1 MENWIKRWVWIRE
14 EEAGE
19 EAQQLNSLDAE
30 AMEIAAAH
38 CHHSKDVSIW
48 HTLALAFQ
56 TLGVVYGDMGTSP
69 LYVFTDVFSKP
80 MIMEKEVHCS
90 VLAD

>member
-38 CHHSKDVSIW
+38 GHHS
-48 HTLALAFQ
+48 
-56 TLGVVYGDMGTSP
+56 
-69 LYVFTDVFSKP
+69 
-80 MIMEKEVHCS
+80 KEVHCS